1 MFYKYSNHFKFIAMI
16 ITGFI
21 ASCSTIVS
29 AYMVQTLTN
38 IATQKKW
45 DQVGGFLTIVIIGFL
60 LVFVGSLIFNRL
72 NEGSN

>member
-1 MFYKYSNHFKFIAMI
+1 MLYKYSNHFKFIAMI

-21 ASCSTIVS
+21 ASCSTIIS

-45 DQVGGFLTIVIIGFL
+45 DQVGNFLIIMITSFL
-60 LVFVGSLIFNRL
+60 LTSIASLIFNA
-72 NEGSN
+72 